1 MPNAST
7 SFFGWVAFLLEKYG
21 MLFLRGTGMTLLIAL
36 TGTALGFALGLLV
49 AIIRTIA
56 LPEKKK
62 TGSNVGVTLRRGLLR
77 LAQLLMNVYIQV
89 FRGTPMIVQAVVIYY
104 GAQYAGVFMDTTFA
118 AIFIISINTGA
129 YMAEIIRGG
138 IVSVDKGQFEAAHAI
153 GMTHWQTMT
162 TVVLPQAIRNILP
175 SVGNELIVNIK
186 DSSVRNVISVS
197 ELFFQAK
204 SAAGTYYRYFEVYF
218 IIAVIYLI
226 LTLSVSAILRAV
238 EKKMDGL
245 HVAYAIDEIF
255 VLLRR
260 ANKYIDE
267 TTPWVLA
274 KDPAKADRLGTVL
287 YNLLEAIRF
296 AAIMLEAYLPETA
309 EKILKQL
316 NVENGGVASLA
327 EFGGMPVG
335 GTVGTAEILF
345 NRIDAKKK
353 LEEIEAAKKA
363 KEEPA
368 QPETEPVTFKENI
381 DFDAFEK
388 VDMTV
393 VKVLECEKVKKS
405 KKLLRFTLDDGSGT
419 PRQIL
424 SGIAAYY
431 QPEELVG
438 KTLVACTN
446 LAPRKMM
453 GLESCGMLLS
463 AEKDDKLNLL
473 MLDDAIPA
481 GAKLC

>member
-1 MPNAST
+1 MDT
-7 SFFGWVAFLLEKYG
+7 
-21 MLFLRGTGMTLLIAL
+21 MTLTKEQMELKAMVPTVQSGNARVREL
-36 TGTALGFALGLLV
+36 T
-49 AIIRTIA
+49 
-56 LPEKKK
+56 P
-62 TGSNVGVTLRRGLLR
+62 
-77 LAQLLMNVYIQV
+77 AQ
-89 FRGTPMIVQAVVIYY
+89 R
-104 GAQYAGVFMDTTFA
+104 
-118 AIFIISINTGA
+118 
-129 YMAEIIRGG
+129 
-138 IVSVDKGQFEAAHAI
+138 
-153 GMTHWQTMT
+153 
-162 TVVLPQAIRNILP
+162 
-175 SVGNELIVNIK
+175 
-186 DSSVRNVISVS
+186 
-197 ELFFQAK
+197 
-204 SAAGTYYRYFEVYF
+204 
-218 IIAVIYLI
+218 
-226 LTLSVSAILRAV
+226 RAV
-238 EKKMDGL
+238 MF
-245 HVAYAIDEIF
+245 AQQQ
-255 VLLRR
+255 VL
-260 ANKYIDE
+260 
-267 TTPWVLA
+267 
-274 KDPAKADRLGTVL
+274 KA
-287 YNLLEAIRF
+287 
-296 AAIMLEAYLPETA
+296 
-309 EKILKQL
+309 Q
-316 NVENGGVASLA
+316 
-327 EFGGMPVG
+327 
-335 GTVGTAEILF
+335 
-345 NRIDAKKK
+345 
-353 LEEIEAAKKA
+353 AAKKA

>member
-1 MPNAST
+1 MSKSTGNVIYADDLVEQFGVDAVRYYMLHEMPFANDGVFTYELMIERTNSDLAN
-7 SFFGWVAFLLEKYG
+7 
-21 MLFLRGTGMTLLIAL
+21 I
-36 TGTALGFALGLLV
+36 LGNLV
-49 AIIRTIA
+49 NRTIA
-56 LPEKKK
+56 MDHKYFGGKIMAPTAAEPVDEELKA
-62 TGSNVGVTLRRGLLR
+62 VA
-77 LAQLLMNVYIQV
+77 LAM
-89 FRGTPMIVQAVVIYY
+89 P
-104 GAQYAGVFMDTTFA
+104 
-118 AIFIISINTGA
+118 
-129 YMAEIIRGG
+129 
-138 IVSVDKGQFEAAHAI
+138 
-153 GMTHWQTMT
+153 
-162 TVVLPQAIRNILP
+162 
-175 SVGNELIVNIK
+175 
-186 DSSVRNVISVS
+186 
-197 ELFFQAK
+197 AK
-204 SAAGTYYRYFEVYF
+204 
-218 IIAVIYLI
+218 
-226 LTLSVSAILRAV
+226 V

-245 HVAYAIDEIF
+245 HVADAIDEIF

-368 QPETEPVTFKENI
+368 QPETEPETEPVTFKENI

-431 QPEELVG
+431 QP
-438 KTLVACTN
+438 
-446 LAPRKMM
+446 
-453 GLESCGMLLS
+453 SF
-463 AEKDDKLNLL
+463 
-473 MLDDAIPA
+473 
-481 GAKLC
+481 

>member
-1 MPNAST
+1 MP
-7 SFFGWVAFLLEKYG
+7 
-21 MLFLRGTGMTLLIAL
+21 
-36 TGTALGFALGLLV
+36 
-49 AIIRTIA
+49 
-56 LPEKKK
+56 
-62 TGSNVGVTLRRGLLR
+62 
-77 LAQLLMNVYIQV
+77 
-89 FRGTPMIVQAVVIYY
+89 
-104 GAQYAGVFMDTTFA
+104 
-118 AIFIISINTGA
+118 
-129 YMAEIIRGG
+129 
-138 IVSVDKGQFEAAHAI
+138 
-153 GMTHWQTMT
+153 
-162 TVVLPQAIRNILP
+162 
-175 SVGNELIVNIK
+175 
-186 DSSVRNVISVS
+186 
-197 ELFFQAK
+197 AK
-204 SAAGTYYRYFEVYF
+204 
-218 IIAVIYLI
+218 
-226 LTLSVSAILRAV
+226 V

-245 HVAYAIDEIF
+245 HVADAIDEIF

-335 GTVGTAEILF
+335 GAVGTAEILF

>member
-1 MPNAST
+1 MN
-7 SFFGWVAFLLEKYG
+7 
-21 MLFLRGTGMTLLIAL
+21 
-36 TGTALGFALGLLV
+36 
-49 AIIRTIA
+49 RTIA
-56 LPEKKK
+56 MDHKYFGGRIMEPCAGEAVDEELKA
-62 TGSNVGVTLRRGLLR
+62 VA
-77 LAQLLMNVYIQV
+77 LAM
-89 FRGTPMIVQAVVIYY
+89 P
-104 GAQYAGVFMDTTFA
+104 
-118 AIFIISINTGA
+118 
-129 YMAEIIRGG
+129 
-138 IVSVDKGQFEAAHAI
+138 
-153 GMTHWQTMT
+153 
-162 TVVLPQAIRNILP
+162 
-175 SVGNELIVNIK
+175 
-186 DSSVRNVISVS
+186 
-197 ELFFQAK
+197 AK
-204 SAAGTYYRYFEVYF
+204 
-218 IIAVIYLI
+218 
-226 LTLSVSAILRAV
+226 V

-245 HVAYAIDEIF
+245 HVADAIDEVF

-296 AAIMLEAYLPETA
+296 AAIVLGAYLPETS
-309 EKILKQL
+309 EKILRQL
-316 NVENGGVASLA
+316 NVENGGLESLQA
-327 EFGGMPVG
+327 FGGMPAG

-345 NRIDAKKK
+345 SRIDPKKK
-353 LEEIEAAKKA
+353 LEEIQAAKEA
-363 KEEPA
+363 KEAPA
-368 QPETEPVTFKENI
+368 APGVEFKAEI
-381 DFDAFEK
+381 PFEDFEK

-393 VKVLECEKVKKS
+393 VKVLECESVKKS
-405 KKLLRFTLDDGSGT
+405 KKLLRFTLDDGSGK

-431 QPEELVG
+431 RPEELVG

-463 AEKDDKLNLL
+463 AEKDEKLNLL

>member
-89 FRGTPMIVQAVVIYY
+89 FRGTPMIVQAMVIYY
-104 GAQYAGVFMDTTFA
+104 GAMMYMGLRMPALGA
-118 AIFIISINTGA
+118 AMFIISINTGA

-186 DSSVRNVISVS
+186 DSSVLNVISVS

-238 EKKMDGL
+238 EKKMDGPDNYVI
-245 HVAYAIDEIF
+245 HGSQSDS
-255 VLLRR
+255 R
-260 ANKYIDE
+260 ADIK
-267 TTPWVLA
+267 VS
-274 KDPAKADRLGTVL
+274 
-287 YNLLEAIRF
+287 
-296 AAIMLEAYLPETA
+296 
-309 EKILKQL
+309 
-316 NVENGGVASLA
+316 VEN
-327 EFGGMPVG
+327 E
-335 GTVGTAEILF
+335 
-345 NRIDAKKK
+345 K
-353 LEEIEAAKKA
+353 EA
-363 KEEPA
+363 
-368 QPETEPVTFKENI
+368 
-381 DFDAFEK
+381 
-388 VDMTV
+388 
-393 VKVLECEKVKKS
+393 VKRWNV
-405 KKLLRFTLDDGSGT
+405 
-419 PRQIL
+419 
-424 SGIAAYY
+424 
-431 QPEELVG
+431 
-438 KTLVACTN
+438 
-446 LAPRKMM
+446 
-453 GLESCGMLLS
+453 
-463 AEKDDKLNLL
+463 
-473 MLDDAIPA
+473 
-481 GAKLC
+481 

>member
-1 MPNAST
+1 M
-7 SFFGWVAFLLEKYG
+7 
-21 MLFLRGTGMTLLIAL
+21 
-36 TGTALGFALGLLV
+36 
-49 AIIRTIA
+49 
-56 LPEKKK
+56 
-62 TGSNVGVTLRRGLLR
+62 
-77 LAQLLMNVYIQV
+77 
-89 FRGTPMIVQAVVIYY
+89 
-104 GAQYAGVFMDTTFA
+104 
-118 AIFIISINTGA
+118 
-129 YMAEIIRGG
+129 
-138 IVSVDKGQFEAAHAI
+138 
-153 GMTHWQTMT
+153 
-162 TVVLPQAIRNILP
+162 
-175 SVGNELIVNIK
+175 
-186 DSSVRNVISVS
+186 
-197 ELFFQAK
+197 
-204 SAAGTYYRYFEVYF
+204 
-218 IIAVIYLI
+218 
-226 LTLSVSAILRAV
+226 RA
-238 EKKMDGL
+238 
-245 HVAYAIDEIF
+245 
-255 VLLRR
+255 
-260 ANKYIDE
+260 
-267 TTPWVLA
+267 
-274 KDPAKADRLGTVL
+274 AKADRLGTVL

-296 AAIMLEAYLPETA
+296 AAIMLEAYLPQTA

-316 NVENGGVASLA
+316 NVENAGIESLS

-353 LEEIEAAKKA
+353 LEEIEAAKAA
-363 KEEPA
+363 KEAPA